1 MTAAVAASVP
11 VRPVVREAGP
21 SLPALVGLEI
31 RKSLSTRSG
40 LALAGVSLLLAPAAM
55 TLAGAA
61 GENFGGIAG
70 PVAVVGMLSNL
81 VLLALGVLS
90 TAGEWSHGTVQTTYL
105 LVPRR
110 GRVLATKTVAVAALG
125 AVYSAVAAVSSALV
139 LTALQPDLAWTGAG
153 RAVLAVIAAGA
164 VFAAMGAGVGAALG
178 NTPGALTG
186 LYLFFLGVMPVLQI
200 VKPSIADAI
209 DPGNAVLN
217 LAQGRDQT
225 SAVLLLTAWLVV
237 SLVAGA
243 VLTRRRAVQ

>member
-11 VRPVVREAGP
+11 VRPSARRTGP
-21 SLPALVGLEI
+21 SLPALVGLEA

-40 LALAGVSLLLAPAAM
+40 LAVAGVALLLAPAAM
-55 TLAGAA
+55 VLAGTA
-61 GENFGGIAG
+61 GDNFGGIAG
-70 PVAVVGMLSNL
+70 PLAVVGMLGSL

-105 LVPRR
+105 LVPQR
-110 GRVLATKTVAVAALG
+110 GRVLAAKTVAVAALG

-153 RAVLAVIAAGA
+153 RAVLAVITAGA

-178 NTPGALTG
+178 NTPAALTG
-186 LYLFFLGVMPVLQI
+186 LYLLFLGVMPVLQV
-200 VKPSIADAI
+200 VKPAIADAV

-217 LAQGRDQT
+217 LAQGHDSL
-225 SAVLLLTAWLVV
+225 SAASLLGCWVLV
-237 SLVAGA
+237 SVVAGA
-243 VLTRRRAVQ
+243 VMTRRRAVQ